1 MMNKKDFSI
10 VCIGAGNVAT
20 HLAQAL
26 QQKGFHLSQI
36 YSRTQESAEALA
48 QTLGCAWTTC
58 LEQVDEH
65 ADLYIVSVKDAVLE
79 TVISQLAHCNPDALY
94 LHTAGSMPMEVWKE
108 KFKNYGVAYPMQTF
122 SKQREVNFE
131 EVPFFLEANS
141 PENLSL
147 LQEIAR
153 SLPQR
158 KTYGSHGG
166 NIHFAKG
173 KHKNYGNITRF
184 STQGLQKN
192 WLQMKKLIRFF
203 RQEQENTP
211 SRKGIKK
218 GVPLNSN
225 LC

>member
-1 MMNKKDFSI
+1 MR
-10 VCIGAGNVAT
+10 A
-20 HLAQAL
+20 
-26 QQKGFHLSQI
+26 
-36 YSRTQESAEALA
+36 RT
-48 QTLGCAWTTC
+48 CARTC
-58 LEQVDEH
+58 ARNETE
-65 ADLYIVSVKDAVLE
+65 KVL
-79 TVISQLAHCNPDALY
+79 
-94 LHTAGSMPMEVWKE
+94 K
-108 KFKNYGVAYPMQTF
+108 
-122 SKQREVNFE
+122 KQRKTAAKPEAANGIRKKERSFYTDKE
-131 EVPFFLEANS
+131 E
-141 PENLSL
+141 L
-147 LQEIAR
+147 LRFRYEKPTV
-153 SLPQR
+153 PQR